1 MLAGVAGGD
10 TGFGCGVMEMGSTSS
25 SSDACRFI
33 DDSKTVGCAL
43 YTSLILTLYADV
55 DRVVLANFLIEHQS
69 PSMLTT
75 RYLDLPKCLSRSV
88 YR

>member
-1 MLAGVAGGD
+1 MLAGVASGD
-10 TGFGCGVMEMGSTSS
+10 TGSGCGVVEMGSTYP
-25 SSDACRFI
+25 FI
-33 DDSKTVGCAL
+33 DGSKTVGCAL

-69 PSMLTT
+69 PSTLTT